1 MQEENNLIKF
11 CRPIRIRFFTSQSVG
26 PLSVG
31 QVEFFILVSRFIFL
45 AFEIYLMC
53 CKKKKTYDHKN
64 KNKIYWVIQQLR
76 FITLQIIKKLSHTI
90 LKYASLIVKN
100 LAIPPV
106 PTAFVILVL
115 HGILTFFCKLWMLYS
130 LLLAFNHKL
139 VGRLFLLFW
148 D

>member
-26 PLSVG
+26 PLTVG
-31 QVEFFILVSRFIFL
+31 QVEFFILVLRFIFL

-64 KNKIYWVIQQLR
+64 KNKIYWVIHQLR
-76 FITLQIIKKLSHTI
+76 FTTLQIIKKLSHTI

-115 HGILTFFCKLWMLYS
+115 HGILTFFYKL
-130 LLLAFNHKL
+130 
-139 VGRLFLLFW
+139 
-148 D
+148 

>member
-1 MQEENNLIKF
+1 
-11 CRPIRIRFFTSQSVG
+11 
-26 PLSVG
+26 
-31 QVEFFILVSRFIFL
+31 
-45 AFEIYLMC
+45 MC

-115 HGILTFFCKLWMLYS
+115 HGILTFFCKL
-130 LLLAFNHKL
+130 
-139 VGRLFLLFW
+139 
-148 D
+148 